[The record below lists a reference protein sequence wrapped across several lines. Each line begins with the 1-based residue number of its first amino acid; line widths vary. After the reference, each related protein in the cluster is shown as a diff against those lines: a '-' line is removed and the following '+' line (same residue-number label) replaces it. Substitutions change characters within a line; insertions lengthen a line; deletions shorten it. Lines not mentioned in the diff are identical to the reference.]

1 MFIAYTF
8 AALVALLILTI
19 VGASFLVCWFGGS
32 LSAWVQS
39 LGAILA
45 IITGFAA
52 AIWQVRAQRMEARQE
67 QRAIVRAA
75 HILACEALATASERL
90 EAALI
95 PPNSGKVMSLQGD
108 RTTEMVL
115 AMREFDTTKL
125 PADLLPLFVRI
136 RSHVFAINERIS
148 DVYDTEKKNQE
159 LVKKRGKR
167 LKSAESVRDNARKLL
182 DDWKKK
188 CNALN
193 FPL

>member
-1 MFIAYTF
+1 MLVFIAYTF

-19 VGASFLVCWFGGS
+19 GGASFLVCWFGGS

-45 IITGFAA
+45 IVTGFAA
-52 AIWQVRAQRMEARQE
+52 AIWQVWAQRMEARQE
-67 QRAIVRAA
+67 QCAVVKAA
-75 HILACEALATASERL
+75 HILASEALATTSDRL
-90 EAALI
+90 DAALI
-95 PPNSGKVMSLQGD
+95 PPNSGKCMSLRGD

-115 AMREFDTTKL
+115 AMREFDTKKL

-182 DDWKKK
+182 DVWKET
-188 CNALN
+188 ATH
-193 FPL
+193 